1 MPLRN
6 KSHLPAGVDGQMGVC
21 VEICVRLASSSAISA
36 FLGAAPGDPAGS
48 RPCAA
53 ECPRFELA
61 VLRGNASDRSRSG
74 TVRWLSAMRGSVKA
88 LEQHVTLNR
97 EECAHRCHYW
107 PAQAIDPKIPA
118 DAVLGKQQPSPAGW
132 ACIPTKVLSMRH
144 GILPKAPPQRTRVA
158 MT

>member
-53 ECPRFELA
+53 ECPRFELDA
-61 VLRGNASDRSRSG
+61 LRGNASDRSRSG
-74 TVRWLSAMRGSVKA
+74 TVRWLSAHAR
-88 LEQHVTLNR
+88 QR
-97 EECAHRCHYW
+97 ESAGGARYPDRPVPCRPTTTGTSSGCARYAC
-107 PAQAIDPKIPA
+107 PSSQ
-118 DAVLGKQQPSPAGW
+118 GKSEVGNAEHGPSPRQAMELTLCELG
-132 ACIPTKVLSMRH
+132 TERVLAH
-144 GILPKAPPQRTRVA
+144 IW
-158 MT
+158 